1 MLLLLGPSAS
11 GKTESAKIMIN
22 RYPISRMVTYTTRP
36 KRINEIDGFD
46 YNFVTEEQF
55 MIYRDQSFFVET
67 AQYNQYMYGTP
78 KNQMGH
84 DKFIIL
90 EPQGLRSFLK
100 IKDCPIVAI
109 FLKTD
114 EETRIKRMKL
124 RKDKPEDIKK
134 RIESDRIQFDLS
146 KIDGL
151 DLVIDTTNISL
162 PDLAD
167 IIYISY
173 IDLMKKKALPYEQL
187 SLFESM
193 REVL

>member
-46 YNFVTEEQF
+46 YNFVSEEQF
-55 MIYRDQSFFVET
+55 LLLKDQYYFVET
-67 AQYNQYMYGTP
+67 AQYNQYLYGTP

-146 KIDGL
+146 TIEGL
-151 DLVIDTTNISL
+151 DLIIDTTNVSL
-162 PDLAD
+162 SDLAD
-167 IIYISY
+167 VIYKSY
-173 IDLMKKKALPYEQL
+173 LDIMRKKSLPYEQL
-187 SLFESM
+187 SLFESLH
-193 REVL
+193 E